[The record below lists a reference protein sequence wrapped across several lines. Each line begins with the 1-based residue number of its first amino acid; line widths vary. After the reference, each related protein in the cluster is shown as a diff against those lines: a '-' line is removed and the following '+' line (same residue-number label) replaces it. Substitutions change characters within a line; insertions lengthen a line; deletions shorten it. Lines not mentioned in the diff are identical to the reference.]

1 MARVTDRDP
10 RPTDASAGDG
20 AQPENPES
28 PEAPPSVVLWDDSP
42 TPTADTPEDVRP
54 ADAPHDRGPAPS

>member
-10 RPTDASAGDG
+10 RPTDASPGNG
-20 AQPENPES
+20 AKPEN

-54 ADAPHDRGPAPS
+54 ADPPDDRGPAPS